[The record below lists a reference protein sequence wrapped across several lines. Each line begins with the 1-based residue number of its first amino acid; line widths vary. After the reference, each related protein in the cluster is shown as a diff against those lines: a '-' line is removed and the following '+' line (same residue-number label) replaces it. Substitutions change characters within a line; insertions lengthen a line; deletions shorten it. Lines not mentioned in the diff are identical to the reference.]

1 MGFIKR
7 EKSSWILEKLY
18 WWYQSVRVQR
28 ALSALWVLPSH
39 PQSFPHLPTTQD
51 PVSNPLAALHLPFP
65 WAWLEWRDGL
75 CLHPGEPLALTSLR
89 ESLAPMVPWN
99 RGFSSGSWGPTSFLV
114 IHQWGD
120 GMGNGWLHTL
130 ASRQWRLT
138 WTRVPSLD
146 QKWYAETDLNSIQ
159 TCKSQIINYNET
171 SLWVRTRRKSV
182 SKTPCIQCRLG
193 HQTRRW
199 HNVGL
204 YGVSLLQKAK
214 LTGYFLFFFKIYFI
228 VKETTLI

>member
-1 MGFIKR
+1 MSPTQPPSELPPPAHNTGP
-7 EKSSWILEKLY
+7 
-18 WWYQSVRVQR
+18 SVKPSGCPP
-28 ALSALWVLPSH
+28 SALPLGTAGMAGWALP
-39 PQSFPHLPTTQD
+39 P
-51 PVSNPLAALHLPFP
+51 P
-65 WAWLEWRDGL
+65 WG
-75 CLHPGEPLALTSLR
+75 ALTSLR
-89 ESLAPMVPWN
+89 ESLAPRVPWN
-99 RGFSSGSWGPTSFLV
+99 RGFSSGSWEPTSFLV